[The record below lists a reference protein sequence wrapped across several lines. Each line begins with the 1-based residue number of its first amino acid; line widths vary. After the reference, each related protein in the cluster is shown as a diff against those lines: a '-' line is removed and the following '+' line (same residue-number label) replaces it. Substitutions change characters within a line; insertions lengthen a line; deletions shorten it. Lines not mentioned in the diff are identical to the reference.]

1 MAPRAAHWCAG
12 FSFALALRRRKRL
25 TRHQHDWSDD
35 LLRLLTRMHMVS
47 WSRSSTSIAQSD
59 TKLLE
64 DRFFETTDP
73 EELVYALPRD
83 DTGAPSF
90 VVKLEMPW
98 GTESW
103 VNPLATYSADLFCCR
118 FVIEDS
124 WENGQDGPQA
134 RRTYTFYG
142 HGLDRAAAHRVFAQS
157 YTDKERGKGNN
168 LDASRKAI
176 AALQKDLFREFGVPM
191 QQLKSASGLADYGA
205 SEMLNRRRQD
215 FATSCLAGELQPKE
229 KGGPVVRTG
238 KKGEAVSRAVAP
250 TRKRQRDE
258 EEGEEEQEVKR
269 PQASFRGIT
278 IGPRLDALDLGPLT
292 RLNIKQLRK
301 DGYIITKGSD
311 IKGVENTIP
320 FDPRTYER
328 EHPTVLENKFYRRHG
343 PAPWFE
349 TSPRSPDQWKE
360 LQAIGDEL
368 PNGAKIRG
376 PHFDGGFF
384 ISHLDYGYANTGH
397 NEVEVYRWT
406 PIFNGYLRDSPYV
419 QDWAARP
426 GVECNLVG
434 SVDGLGYAKYDI
446 LRLNNLYRERN
457 RDRGVENWDR
467 DIFFVILIDAEPFT
481 SVHSKL
487 WWGMGYY
494 RPVLLSSVKSA
505 NYGSSGM
512 SATAEPGK
520 PAPARTSRET
530 GDWNCYPLGSAPA
543 DDMLDARQA
552 HFVSDM
558 SKGIVFENDIHAF
571 TNPFVPVEKLEEE
584 KEAYAAE
591 MSRLRQARRTVKDL
605 RTRTTSSTLIES
617 LDLSLSSRPALIQP
631 SSEVA
636 QVLRTKG
643 RSSKDDKVCLP
654 GVGVCSCG
662 YQRRCTITIA
672 CADSNL
678 GFDFKIS
685 HETGMEAFCRV
696 QFGPAQGAF
705 LSDIRMVQ
713 DPTLLAR
720 TLEAFKSMAI
730 IYNNEKVPG
739 IIVCWYESLRE
750 DLIGLNKITTSLKL
764 WMSKQAVL
772 RGIDTARAIAELA
785 SQSDRRSFA
794 TLVSTTLGPKV
805 YIAKNLQQG
814 TSENHGWKA
823 RRCRRGQQDIS
834 SSSRIEA
841 QEDSW
846 EGEGGGAPRSEE
858 DVVMAGVS
866 EDEGGEAEEEE
877 EEGGEE
883 SEDGDGDGVDLAE
896 MQERKDGQGD
906 ESSEE
911 SGDGEDYDGSP

>member
-1 MAPRAAHWCAG
+1 MAHAQLTELDINTMVRRPFATPYKNAHG
-12 FSFALALRRRKRL
+12 LMEQIQYLNRSV
-25 TRHQHDWSDD
+25 RH
-35 LLRLLTRMHMVS
+35 
-47 WSRSSTSIAQSD
+47 
-59 TKLLE
+59 KLLE

-142 HGLDRAAAHRVFAQS
+142 HGLDRAAAHRVFAQLVVYTLKS

-368 PNGAKIRG
+368 PNGAKIRVRDINRQPVYPVPSEEDPERMVFTSRLDDSPQERVAYTSHFTSQG

-705 LSDIRMVQ
+705 LSDIRM
-713 DPTLLAR
+713 
-720 TLEAFKSMAI
+720 SMAI

-814 TSENHGWKA
+814 TSETKIMAGRLADVVEANRHQFELSD
-823 RRCRRGQQDIS
+823 R
-834 SSSRIEA
+834 A

-846 EGEGGGAPRSEE
+846 KGKGRAPRSEE
-858 DVVMAGVS
+858 DVVMRV
-866 EDEGGEAEEEE
+866 
-877 EEGGEE
+877 
-883 SEDGDGDGVDLAE
+883 
-896 MQERKDGQGD
+896 
-906 ESSEE
+906 
-911 SGDGEDYDGSP
+911 